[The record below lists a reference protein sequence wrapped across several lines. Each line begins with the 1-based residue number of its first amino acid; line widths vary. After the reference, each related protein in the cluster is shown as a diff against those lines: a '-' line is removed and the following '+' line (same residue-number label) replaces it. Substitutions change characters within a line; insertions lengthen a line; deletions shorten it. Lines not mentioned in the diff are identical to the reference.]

1 MISQQMHFQR
11 SQENDSVLWILQVTG
26 ILSWIVRS
34 WTDVENNIVSV
45 ERVNEYAE
53 TVKEVS
59 GPSTNI
65 NKYLLTMLNP
75 TPNKGGGIVHHLFFW
90 WFLPYSGQLDYR
102 GQLLAPG
109 LAPER
114 YLGVPGLWASVP

>member
-1 MISQQMHFQR
+1 MNFQHGK
-11 SQENDSVLWILQVTG
+11 ENDSVLWILQVTG

-59 GPSTNI
+59 GLSTNI
-65 NKYLLTMLNP
+65 YQTN
-75 TPNKGGGIVHHLFFW
+75 I
-90 WFLPYSGQLDYR
+90 YSR
-102 GQLLAPG
+102 C
-109 LAPER
+109 
-114 YLGVPGLWASVP
+114 